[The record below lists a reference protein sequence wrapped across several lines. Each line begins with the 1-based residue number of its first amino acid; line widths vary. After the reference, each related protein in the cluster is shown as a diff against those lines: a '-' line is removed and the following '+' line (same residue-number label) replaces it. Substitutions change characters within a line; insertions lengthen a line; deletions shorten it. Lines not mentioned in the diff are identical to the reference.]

1 MKKILHSVLILLI
14 SIKTFSQIGIKSDGS
29 APLSSAQL
37 EVQSTNKAFYP
48 PRMTT
53 AQKNAIPS
61 PQSGA
66 VVYDTDLKILNYF
79 DGSQWLSTGAN
90 NNTKRNIYNGAQGE
104 YILNKLSSTNAQ
116 SAAYNQLNP
125 SFITTDNYGNYYVM
139 GMYNTQ
145 NVNLYKANGQSAIT
159 LNLIGSDDIFV
170 AKYNSADSLIWAARL
185 GGVSS
190 DIGYSMEISSV
201 GDKLI
206 IAGFF
211 NSSSLNIY
219 NGRASGSVAE
229 TSWGQL
235 NSTSKD
241 GFIIQYSTNNG
252 SVDWVARQN
261 GNSIE
266 SGSIAHGPTPFLAV
280 NKSGNGAI
288 TLYEGRTNSNTA
300 EVVWGV
306 QTFND
311 SGGALIIQYNTNGSI
326 SKVAKAEGFGLACG
340 DIVTSSNSLYAN
352 FRVTTSSQQST
363 YSFHSFKS
371 SSSASTVVWNGNV
384 TGSDY
389 NSFLVK
395 YSLSSNNVEWV
406 SRQVGG
412 KQGYSLA
419 IDIWG
424 DVYTL
429 GYASPEINAYES
441 FNIKKSINSSGAT
454 ETSWGDLSYEER
466 DLGFLF
472 LIKYTSLGDIVWA
485 TSLSHTNKYAGE
497 TAIGVSN
504 SSLVTDNYTNV
515 YIGGYTSSSTLNVY
529 NSKNKGMSSQSLF
542 QSTPNVKNAKRGFL
556 VKLNQAGKGQW
567 LDRITTTDIPSSNH
581 IQGIS
586 INYGGNPN
594 NVSQPTIFGIGNA
607 AGNIQLGTQN
617 LNLFNGLYIGDN
629 YIFKYKE
636 ID

>member
-1 MKKILHSVLILLI
+1 MKKSLHLVLLLFI
-14 SIKTFSQIGIKSDGS
+14 SLQALSQIGIKSDGS

-53 AQKNAIPS
+53 AQKNAIPL

-104 YILNKLSSTNAQ
+104 YTLNKLASTNAQ

-190 DIGYSMEISSV
+190 DIGYSMEISSG

-219 NGRASGSVAE
+219 NGRASGSIAE

-252 SVDWVARQN
+252 SVDWVARQS

-280 NKSGNGAI
+280 NKSGNGVV
-288 TLYEGRTNSNTA
+288 TLYEGRTNSSLA

-306 QTFND
+306 QTFNG

-326 SKVAKAEGFGLACG
+326 SKVAKAEGFNMTCG

-352 FRVTTSSQQST
+352 FSATTSSQNT

-371 SSSASTVVWNGNV
+371 SAGASSVVWNGNV
-384 TGSDY
+384 TGVSDT
-389 NSFLVK
+389 FLVK

-412 KQGYSLA
+412 ETCYSLA

-429 GYASPEINAYES
+429 GYARSEFYPYES
-441 FNIKKSINSSGAT
+441 FNIKKTITSSSTT

-466 DLGFLF
+466 NLGFLF
-472 LIKYTSLGDIVWA
+472 LIKYTSSFGDIVWA
-485 TSLSHTNKYAGE
+485 TSLSHTNRSASVF
-497 TAIGVSN
+497 AIGSSN
-504 SSLVTDNYTNV
+504 SSLVTDNYANV
-515 YIGGYTSSSTLNVY
+515 YVGGYISSSSLNVY
-529 NSKNKGMSSQSLF
+529 NSKNKGTSSQSLF

-556 VKLNQAGKGQW
+556 VKFNQAGKGQW

-594 NVSQPTIFGIGNA
+594 NVPQPTIFGIGNA
-607 AGNIQLGTQN
+607 AGSIQLGTQN